1 MTHFE
6 YISINNHLD
15 KEQSR
20 SYWQIKYL
28 VNKNL
33 KYYLGKEKNS
43 LQKIGVKTMI
53 NTDKFERKIWEM
65 LKVSVFLMHLVS
77 ISLSWRLNVQKNVPN
92 DSKLNMSAL
101 KSRSLQLIGCKKS
114 HLNGR
119 VVKIEDFSLSSN
131 FRYFHFGPRDNSL
144 FTKFVGSQNW
154 GLSHTRALAHT
165 HKHLFIHS
173 HTVHWSRI

>member
-53 NTDKFERKIWEM
+53 NTDKFERK
-65 LKVSVFLMHLVS
+65 
-77 ISLSWRLNVQKNVPN
+77 
-92 DSKLNMSAL
+92 
-101 KSRSLQLIGCKKS
+101 
-114 HLNGR
+114 
-119 VVKIEDFSLSSN
+119 
-131 FRYFHFGPRDNSL
+131 
-144 FTKFVGSQNW
+144 T
-154 GLSHTRALAHT
+154 
-165 HKHLFIHS
+165 
-173 HTVHWSRI
+173 

>member
-53 NTDKFERKIWEM
+53 NTDKFERKI
-65 LKVSVFLMHLVS
+65 
-77 ISLSWRLNVQKNVPN
+77 
-92 DSKLNMSAL
+92 
-101 KSRSLQLIGCKKS
+101 
-114 HLNGR
+114 
-119 VVKIEDFSLSSN
+119 
-131 FRYFHFGPRDNSL
+131 
-144 FTKFVGSQNW
+144 
-154 GLSHTRALAHT
+154 
-165 HKHLFIHS
+165 
-173 HTVHWSRI
+173 